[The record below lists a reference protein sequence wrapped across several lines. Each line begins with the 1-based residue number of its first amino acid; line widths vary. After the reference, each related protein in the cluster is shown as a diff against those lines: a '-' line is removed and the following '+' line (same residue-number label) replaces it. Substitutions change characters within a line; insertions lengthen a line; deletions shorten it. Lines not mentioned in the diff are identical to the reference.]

1 MKKSIFIYVFL
12 LLILLSSCSQNSN
25 LSGTGSWQLDDKKDF
40 LIQVKKVGDLSQ
52 WAFLEKTGKVTSTQE
67 IKLASQAMGRI
78 SFLNVKEGDKVK
90 SGQIILAL
98 QDNIASY
105 GINVERAQ
113 NTLEKVRISYDSTK
127 INLDKQIFDS
137 EINLER
143 LQNNLQALKKNT
155 ELDIKN
161 AQDTINDV
169 SYGNLDS
176 QSALQLQKIDNS
188 ISKSELDFQNKISAD
203 AETIEW
209 FKTNIKNS
217 YNSLQIFLDDTI
229 DFGDKLFWVTEKYN
243 NDAKKYDNYLWGKDT
258 NQKRKTEDALVSLMN
273 YRDQKFTKAN
283 LSSLS
288 EQEILSL
295 LTLINDWYELEKIY
309 LNLFETTL
317 TNSITSIWILSDSE
331 NSAYISTI
339 NAYQSQFQL
348 NNSTFL
354 SFNNSSSTFLRTYK
368 TSQDSIEKQIDLL
381 KEDRNIQ
388 KKTFESSQD
397 KSQIGLDK
405 ITTSTSDSL
414 KTLELQ
420 IKSAQE
426 TLKNAKD
433 TKEVSLRALE
443 NSINEAQIAY
453 NSTSKEYAKLTITA
467 PIDGVVGDIYIDAW
481 QDVATGTPLLSILG
495 SKKSEIEIAF
505 KSDELALVAVGDV
518 VKFNLSGKD
527 LVGNIYSITKVTD
540 NSFNYKANVIFD
552 TQLDTIGWVVN
563 VKIPVKSVLP
573 LIPIES
579 VKIIWNNKGIISL
592 YKDGKIVKQEII
604 FWKIYGNLV
613 EYQKNSDGSFLG
625 KEDIV
630 ILSDVGNFDES
641 KFKLKLAN

>member
-1 MKKSIFIYVFL
+1 MKKSILISISL
-12 LLILLSSCSQNSN
+12 LLILLSSCSQNST
-25 LSGTGSWQLDDKKDF
+25 LSDTWSGQLDNKKDF
-40 LIQVKKVGDLSQ
+40 LIQVKKIGDLSQ

-90 SGQIILAL
+90 SGQVILAL

-113 NTLEKVRISYDSTK
+113 NTLEKVKINYDSTK
-127 INLDKQIFDS
+127 INLDKQVFDS

-143 LQNNLQALKKNT
+143 LQNNLEALKKNT

-161 AQDTINDV
+161 AQDSINDV
-169 SYGNLDS
+169 NYWNLDS
-176 QSALQLQKIDNS
+176 QSSLQLQKIDNS
-188 ISKSELDFQNKISAD
+188 ISKAELDFQNKISAD

-209 FKTNIKNS
+209 FKTNLKNS

-229 DFGDKLFWVTEKYN
+229 EFWDKLFWVTEKYN
-243 NDAKKYDNYLWGKDT
+243 DDAKKYESYLWGKDK
-258 NQKRKTEDALVSLMN
+258 NQKQNTEDALRELIN
-273 YRDQKFTKAN
+273 YRDQKFKKADF
-283 LSSLS
+283 SSLTD
-288 EQEILSL
+288 QEILSL
-295 LTLINDWYELEKIY
+295 LALISNWYDLEKNY
-309 LNLFETTL
+309 LNSFETTL

-331 NSAYISTI
+331 NNAYISTI
-339 NAYQSQFQL
+339 NAYQAQLQL

-368 TSQDSIEKQIDLL
+368 TSQDSIAKQIDLL

-388 KKTFESSQD
+388 KKTFETSQD

-420 IKSAQE
+420 IKSANE
-426 TLKNAKD
+426 TLENAK
-433 TKEVSLRALE
+433 KAREVTLRALE
-443 NSINEAQIAY
+443 NSINEAQIGYSSA
-453 NSTSKEYAKLTITA
+453 SKEYAKLTVTA
-467 PIDGVVGDIYIDAW
+467 PIDGVVGDIYIDKG

-505 KSDELALVAVGDV
+505 KSDELALVAVGDKV
-518 VKFNLSGKD
+518 NFNLSGKD
-527 LVGNIYSITKVTD
+527 LVGSIYSITKVTD

-613 EYQKNSDGSFLG
+613 EYKKNSDGSFLA
-625 KEDIV
+625 KEDTI